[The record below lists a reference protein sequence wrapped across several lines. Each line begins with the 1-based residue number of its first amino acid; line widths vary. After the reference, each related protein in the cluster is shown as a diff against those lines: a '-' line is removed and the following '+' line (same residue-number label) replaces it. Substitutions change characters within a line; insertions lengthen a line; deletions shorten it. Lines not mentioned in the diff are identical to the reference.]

1 MGYEENTMSLEVGDC
16 VAVGSHVM
24 DASVRTDAREFGLVK
39 RLMQHGVAVLKSD
52 RLEYLFWYDELML
65 IARVK
70 DYQGIIHIPDRE
82 G

>member
-1 MGYEENTMSLEVGDC
+1 MASEENKQSLAIGD
-16 VAVGSHVM
+16 
-24 DASVRTDAREFGLVK
+24 SVWVLPRNRIGIVTRVLYYGVVVIEQDGREYSL
-39 RLMQHGVAVLKSD
+39 
-52 RLEYLFWYDELML
+52 WYDELML